1 MKVFEPLPSGP
12 LFPWICPRL
21 EPVTVTAGVG
31 RGFFSEMGITNS
43 TDIVSS
49 QRKQLQPEVLASN
62 SSLMQTALL
71 SIALGRVTGP
81 SRERNN
87 PRQGL
92 TAKSR
97 SLEMRSKAHIF
108 NSCPLK

>member
-1 MKVFEPLPSGP
+1 MGWGSPTAQT
-12 LFPWICPRL
+12 LFPHKGNKL
-21 EPVTVTAGVG
+21 E
-31 RGFFSEMGITNS
+31 
-43 TDIVSS
+43 
-49 QRKQLQPEVLASN
+49 PEVLADDT
-62 SSLMQTALL
+62 SLMQTALG

-97 SLEMRSKAHIF
+97 SLKMRSKAHICH
-108 NSCPLK
+108 SYPLK

>member
-1 MKVFEPLPSGP
+1 MFLHKGNK
-12 LFPWICPRL
+12 L
-21 EPVTVTAGVG
+21 E
-31 RGFFSEMGITNS
+31 
-43 TDIVSS
+43 
-49 QRKQLQPEVLASN
+49 PEVLAGN
-62 SSLMQTALL
+62 TSLMQTALG

-97 SLEMRSKAHIF
+97 SLKMGSKVHVF
-108 NSCPLK
+108 HSYPLKGTARG